1 MIRQARI
8 FDEECEH
15 HHGNDEGSEAIL
27 IPSSFSLSDKQGCDL
42 QRQCMHVAVSLVLSE
57 RVRRTVNSTGTLI
70 VLFASRTTNYGSG
83 WASFGSTAT
92 ISVPLNSWLA
102 R

>member
-15 HHGNDEGSEAIL
+15 HHGNDERSEAIL

-42 QRQCMHVAVSLVLSE
+42 QA
-57 RVRRTVNSTGTLI
+57 
-70 VLFASRTTNYGSG
+70 
-83 WASFGSTAT
+83 STAVYACSSIINPVRAST
-92 ISVPLNSWLA
+92 TYSKLDRHTHRAVCEQNYQLREWVGEFW
-102 R
+102 